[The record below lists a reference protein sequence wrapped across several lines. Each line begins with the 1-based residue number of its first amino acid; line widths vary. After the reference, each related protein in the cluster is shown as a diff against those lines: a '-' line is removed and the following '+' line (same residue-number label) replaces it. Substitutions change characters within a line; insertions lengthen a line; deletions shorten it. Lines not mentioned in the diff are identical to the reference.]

1 MSFSVLKFPK
11 LLNLITSYE
20 RKILYPGKKIVECKL
35 YRREKNCIIFD
46 KSNING
52 GFFESVNLKTVYST

>member
-52 GFFESVNLKTVYST
+52 GFFVSVNLKTVNST